1 MASADV
7 EPPRDGATEEGPAGA
22 AGRGALAREA
32 ARKLIHLTTAT
43 VAAML
48 AWALPAQPRRVLF
61 LGVAAFALALD
72 LARLA
77 LPGLRRHF
85 ERALGPLLRGAERR
99 RISGASTLA
108 IGFMAAVVLFPRSA
122 AVAGLLYAGC
132 GDAAG
137 ALVGRALG
145 RHRFPGGKSLEG
157 SLAVLAVTFLI
168 AWTVP
173 PLSPLAALGVALA
186 LTLLEAAP
194 LPFDDNLLL
203 PAAGAGLTFFVAAL
217 A

>member
-1 MASADV
+1 MASAEV
-7 EPPRDGATEEGPAGA
+7 EPRPTEEGPAGPS
-22 AGRGALAREA
+22 GRGVLAREA
-32 ARKLIHLTTAT
+32 ARKLVHLSTAT
-43 VAAML
+43 VAALL
-48 AWALPAQPRRVLF
+48 AWVLPAQPRRGLF
-61 LGVAAFALALD
+61 LAVAAFALGLD
-72 LARLA
+72 LARLT

-85 ERALGPLLRGAERR
+85 ERALGPMLRGAERG
-99 RISGASTLA
+99 RISGATTLA
-108 IGFMAAVVLFPRSA
+108 IGFMAAVVLFPRVP

-145 RHRFPGGKSLEG
+145 RHRFPWGKSLEG

-168 AWTVP
+168 AWLLP
-173 PLSPLAALGVALA
+173 GLSLPAALVVALL
-186 LTLLEAAP
+186 LTLLEGAP

-203 PAAGAGLTFFVAAL
+203 PAVGAALTFFVAAL